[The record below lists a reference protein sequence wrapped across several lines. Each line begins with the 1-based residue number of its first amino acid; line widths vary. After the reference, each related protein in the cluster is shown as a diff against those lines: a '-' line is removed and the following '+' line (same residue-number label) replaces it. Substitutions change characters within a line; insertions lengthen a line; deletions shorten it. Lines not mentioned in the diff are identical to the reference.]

1 MFFYVSENS
10 NGFFWIL
17 FAFILLNFLLTIF
30 MGSKRRSPGP
40 IPMPEEPDDYDYS
53 TIEKSDRDLAEEFE
67 RVLGKKRNKVHTDNC
82 EIVHD
87 KGKLYTEPAFM
98 AEEPVSSGKPLTVV
112 EAAPKKKLAHPK
124 LVQGL
129 IMEQILSKPRSLK
142 PYGDEF

>member
-40 IPMPEEPDDYDYS
+40 IPMPEEEDYDYS
-53 TIEKSDRDLAEEFE
+53 TNEKSDRDLAEEFE

-82 EIVHD
+82 EIAHD

-98 AEEPVSSGKPLTVV
+98 AEEPVSSGKPLTVIEV
-112 EAAPKKKLAHPK
+112 APKKKLAHPK

>member
-30 MGSKRRSPGP
+30 MGSKRRTPGP
-40 IPMPEEPDDYDYS
+40 ISMPEEEDYDYS
-53 TIEKSDRDLAEEFE
+53 TNEKSDRDLAEEFE

-98 AEEPVSSGKPLTVV
+98 VEEPVSSGKPLTVV
-112 EAAPKKKLAHPK
+112 EATPKKKLAHPK

-142 PYGDEF
+142 PYG

>member
-40 IPMPEEPDDYDYS
+40 IPMPEEEDYDYS
-53 TIEKSDRDLAEEFE
+53 TNEKSDRDLAEEFE

-82 EIVHD
+82 EIAHD

-98 AEEPVSSGKPLTVV
+98 AEEPVSIGKPLTVI
-112 EAAPKKKLAHPK
+112 EDATKKKLAHPK

>member
-1 MFFYVSENS
+1 MFFYVNDNS

-30 MGSKRRSPGP
+30 MGGKRRSPGP
-40 IPMPEEPDDYDYS
+40 IPMPEEEDYDYS
-53 TIEKSDRDLAEEFE
+53 TNEKSDRDLAEEFE
-67 RVLGKKRNKVHTDNC
+67 RVLGKKRDKVHTDNC
-82 EIVHD
+82 DIVHD

-98 AEEPVSSGKPLTVV
+98 EEEAVGNSKPITVI
-112 EAAPKKKLAHPK
+112 EDAPKKKLAHPK

>member
-1 MFFYVSENS
+1 MFFYVNDNS

-40 IPMPEEPDDYDYS
+40 ITMPEEEDYDYS
-53 TIEKSDRDLAEEFE
+53 TNEKSDRDLAEEFE

-82 EIVHD
+82 EIAHD

-98 AEEPVSSGKPLTVV
+98 AEEPVSSGKPLTVI
-112 EAAPKKKLAHPK
+112 EDAPKKKLAHPK

>member
-1 MFFYVSENS
+1 MFFYVNDNS

-30 MGSKRRSPGP
+30 MGGKRRSPGP
-40 IPMPEEPDDYDYS
+40 IPMPEEEDYDYS
-53 TIEKSDRDLAEEFE
+53 TNEKSDRDLAEEFE
-67 RVLGKKRNKVHTDNC
+67 RVLGKKRDKVHTDNC

-98 AEEPVSSGKPLTVV
+98 EEEAVGNGKPITVI
-112 EAAPKKKLAHPK
+112 EDAPKKKLAHSK

>member
-30 MGSKRRSPGP
+30 MGSKRRTPGP
-40 IPMPEEPDDYDYS
+40 IPMPEEEDYDYS
-53 TIEKSDRDLAEEFE
+53 TNEKSDRDLAEEFE

-98 AEEPVSSGKPLTVV
+98 AEEPVSSGKPLTVI
-112 EAAPKKKLAHPK
+112 EDAPKKKLAHPK
-124 LVQGL
+124 LVPGL

>member
-1 MFFYVSENS
+1 MFFYVNDNS

-30 MGSKRRSPGP
+30 MGSKRRTPGP
-40 IPMPEEPDDYDYS
+40 IPMPEEEDYDYS
-53 TIEKSDRDLAEEFE
+53 TNEKSDRDLAEEFE

-82 EIVHD
+82 EISHD

-98 AEEPVSSGKPLTVV
+98 AEEPVSSGKPLTVI
-112 EAAPKKKLAHPK
+112 EDAPKKKLAHPK

>member
-30 MGSKRRSPGP
+30 MGSKRRTPGP
-40 IPMPEEPDDYDYS
+40 IPMPEEENYDYS
-53 TIEKSDRDLAEEFE
+53 TNEKSDRDLAEEFE

-82 EIVHD
+82 EIAHD

-98 AEEPVSSGKPLTVV
+98 AEEPVSSGKPLTVI
-112 EAAPKKKLAHPK
+112 EDAPKKKLAHPK

>member
-30 MGSKRRSPGP
+30 MGSKRRTPGP
-40 IPMPEEPDDYDYS
+40 IPMPEEENYDYS
-53 TIEKSDRDLAEEFE
+53 TNEKSDRDLAEEFE

-87 KGKLYTEPAFM
+87 KGKVYTEPAFM
-98 AEEPVSSGKPLTVV
+98 AEEPVSSGKPLTVI
-112 EAAPKKKLAHPK
+112 EDAPKKKLAHPK

>member
-1 MFFYVSENS
+1 MFFYVSDNNS
-10 NGFFWIL
+10 FFWIL
-17 FAFILLNFLLTIF
+17 FAFILLNFLFTIF
-30 MGSKRRSPGP
+30 MGSRRRSPGP
-40 IPMPEEPDDYDYS
+40 IPMPEEPEDYDYPS
-53 TIEKSDRDLAEEFE
+53 KEKSDRDLAEEFE

-98 AEEPVSSGKPLTVV
+98 PEEPVASGKAFALA
-112 EAAPKKKLAHPK
+112 EEAPKKKLAHPK

-142 PYGDEF
+142 PYSDDF

>member
-30 MGSKRRSPGP
+30 WGSKRRTPGP
-40 IPMPEEPDDYDYS
+40 IPMPEEEDYDYS
-53 TIEKSDRDLAEEFE
+53 TNEKSDRDLAEEFE

-98 AEEPVSSGKPLTVV
+98 AEEPVSSGKPIAVL

>member
-1 MFFYVSENS
+1 MFFYVNDNS

-17 FAFILLNFLLTIF
+17 FASILLNFLLTIF
-30 MGSKRRSPGP
+30 MGRKRRSPGP
-40 IPMPEEPDDYDYS
+40 IPMPKEEDYDYS
-53 TIEKSDRDLAEEFE
+53 TNEKSDRDLAEEFE

-82 EIVHD
+82 EIAHD

-98 AEEPVSSGKPLTVV
+98 AEEPVSSGKPLTVI
-112 EAAPKKKLAHPK
+112 EDAPKKKLAHPK

>member
-40 IPMPEEPDDYDYS
+40 IPMPEEEDYDYS
-53 TIEKSDRDLAEEFE
+53 TNEKSDRDLAEEFE

-82 EIVHD
+82 EITHD

-98 AEEPVSSGKPLTVV
+98 AEEPVSSGKPLTVI
-112 EAAPKKKLAHPK
+112 EDTPKKKLAHPK

>member
-1 MFFYVSENS
+1 MFFYVNDNS

-30 MGSKRRSPGP
+30 MGSKRRTPGP
-40 IPMPEEPDDYDYS
+40 IPMPEEEDYDYS
-53 TIEKSDRDLAEEFE
+53 TNEKSDRDLAEEFE

-82 EIVHD
+82 EIAHD

-98 AEEPVSSGKPLTVV
+98 AEEPVSSGKPLTVI
-112 EAAPKKKLAHPK
+112 EDTPKKKLAHPK

>member
-30 MGSKRRSPGP
+30 MGSKRRTPGP
-40 IPMPEEPDDYDYS
+40 IPMPEEEDYDYS
-53 TIEKSDRDLAEEFE
+53 TNEKSDRDLAEEFE

-82 EIVHD
+82 EITHD

-98 AEEPVSSGKPLTVV
+98 AEEPVSSGKPIAVL

>member
-1 MFFYVSENS
+1 MFFYVNDNS

-30 MGSKRRSPGP
+30 MGGKRRTPGP
-40 IPMPEEPDDYDYS
+40 IPMPEEEDYDYS
-53 TIEKSDRDLAEEFE
+53 TNEKSDRDLAEEFE
-67 RVLGKKRNKVHTDNC
+67 RVLGKKRNKIHTDNC
-82 EIVHD
+82 EITHD

-98 AEEPVSSGKPLTVV
+98 AEEPVSSGKPLTVI
-112 EAAPKKKLAHPK
+112 EDTPKKKLAHPK

>member
-30 MGSKRRSPGP
+30 MGSKRRSSGP
-40 IPMPEEPDDYDYS
+40 IPMPEEEDYDYS
-53 TIEKSDRDLAEEFE
+53 TNEKSDRDLAEEFE

-82 EIVHD
+82 EIAHD

-98 AEEPVSSGKPLTVV
+98 AEEPVSSGKPLTVI
-112 EAAPKKKLAHPK
+112 EDAPKKKLAHPK

>member
-1 MFFYVSENS
+1 MFFYVNDNS

-30 MGSKRRSPGP
+30 MGGKRRSPGP
-40 IPMPEEPDDYDYS
+40 IPMPEEEDYDYS
-53 TIEKSDRDLAEEFE
+53 TNEKYDRDLAEEFE
-67 RVLGKKRNKVHTDNC
+67 RVLGKKRDKVHTDNC

-98 AEEPVSSGKPLTVV
+98 EEEAVGNGKPITVI
-112 EAAPKKKLAHPK
+112 EDAPKKKLAHPK

>member
-1 MFFYVSENS
+1 MFFYVNDNS

-40 IPMPEEPDDYDYS
+40 IPMPEEEDYDYS
-53 TIEKSDRDLAEEFE
+53 TNEKSDRDLAEEFE

-82 EIVHD
+82 EIAHD

-98 AEEPVSSGKPLTVV
+98 AEEPVSSGKPLAVI
-112 EAAPKKKLAHPK
+112 EDAPKKKLAHPK

>member
-40 IPMPEEPDDYDYS
+40 IPMPEEEDYDYS
-53 TIEKSDRDLAEEFE
+53 TNEKSDRDLAEEFE

-82 EIVHD
+82 EITHD

-98 AEEPVSSGKPLTVV
+98 AEEPVSSGKPLTVI
-112 EAAPKKKLAHPK
+112 EDAPKKKLAHPK

>member
-1 MFFYVSENS
+1 MFFYVNDNS

-40 IPMPEEPDDYDYS
+40 IPMPEEEDYDYS
-53 TIEKSDRDLAEEFE
+53 TNEKSDRDLAEEFE

-82 EIVHD
+82 EITHD

-98 AEEPVSSGKPLTVV
+98 AEEPVSSGKPLTVI
-112 EAAPKKKLAHPK
+112 EDAPKKKLAHPK

>member
-1 MFFYVSENS
+1 MFFYVNDNS

-30 MGSKRRSPGP
+30 MGGKRRTPGP
-40 IPMPEEPDDYDYS
+40 IPMPEEEDYDYS
-53 TIEKSDRDLAEEFE
+53 TNEKSDRNLAEEFE

-82 EIVHD
+82 EIAHD

-98 AEEPVSSGKPLTVV
+98 AEEPVSSGKPLTVI
-112 EAAPKKKLAHPK
+112 EDAPKKKLAHPK

>member
-30 MGSKRRSPGP
+30 MGSKRRTPGP
-40 IPMPEEPDDYDYS
+40 IPMPEEEDYDYS
-53 TIEKSDRDLAEEFE
+53 TNEKSDRDLAEEFE

-98 AEEPVSSGKPLTVV
+98 AEEPVSSGKPLTVI
-112 EAAPKKKLAHPK
+112 EDAPKKKLAHPK

>member
-1 MFFYVSENS
+1 MFFYVNENS

-30 MGSKRRSPGP
+30 MGSKRRTPGP
-40 IPMPEEPDDYDYS
+40 IPMPEEEDYDYS
-53 TIEKSDRDLAEEFE
+53 TNEKSDRDLAEEFE

-82 EIVHD
+82 EIAHD

-98 AEEPVSSGKPLTVV
+98 AEEPVSSGKSLTVI
-112 EAAPKKKLAHPK
+112 EDAPKKKLAHPK

>member
-1 MFFYVSENS
+1 MFFYVNDNS

-30 MGSKRRSPGP
+30 MGSKRRTPGP
-40 IPMPEEPDDYDYS
+40 IPMPEEEDYDYS
-53 TIEKSDRDLAEEFE
+53 TNEKSDRDLAEEFE

-82 EIVHD
+82 EIAHD

-98 AEEPVSSGKPLTVV
+98 AEEPMSSGKPLTVI
-112 EAAPKKKLAHPK
+112 EDAPKKKLAHPK

>member
-30 MGSKRRSPGP
+30 MGSKRRTPGP
-40 IPMPEEPDDYDYS
+40 IPMPEEENYDYS
-53 TIEKSDRDLAEEFE
+53 TNEKSDRDLAEEFE

-82 EIVHD
+82 EIAHD

-98 AEEPVSSGKPLTVV
+98 AEEPVSSGKPLAVI
-112 EAAPKKKLAHPK
+112 EDAPKKKLAHPK

>member
-1 MFFYVSENS
+1 MFFYVNDNS

-40 IPMPEEPDDYDYS
+40 IPMPEEEDYDYS
-53 TIEKSDRDLAEEFE
+53 TNEKSDRDLAEEFE

-82 EIVHD
+82 EIAHD
-87 KGKLYTEPAFM
+87 KGKVYTEPAFM
-98 AEEPVSSGKPLTVV
+98 AEEPVSSGKPLTVI
-112 EAAPKKKLAHPK
+112 EDAPKKKLAHPK